1 MFMKYFKLASIL
13 SVLLFTGSAFKQS
26 QKNPLWMRYPSIS
39 PDGKTIV
46 FCHKGDIYK
55 VASEGGVALPLTLS
69 DAYDFMPVWSKDG
82 KQIAFASDRY
92 GSYDVFVMSSEGGEA
107 KRLTYFSTDDV
118 PGFFTEDNKN
128 VVFQSIRTDDVNYT
142 QFPSGRLPEM
152 YSVPVNGGR
161 ETQYMTICADYPCIS
176 KNGDKM
182 LFHDRKG
189 YEDDWRKHHT
199 SSVTRDIWLY
209 TKSNKSF
216 KQLTTFEGEDRNAV
230 WSADEK
236 TIYYLSEKNG
246 SFNVW
251 KMDPDKPAES
261 KQITTFS
268 KNPVRFLSIT
278 QNNLL
283 CYGYNG
289 SIYTQKEG
297 EEPKLINISIQTDER
312 IADGKT
318 ESFSSG
324 ATEMSVSPNGK
335 EIAFV
340 IRGEVFVTSL
350 ESNTTKR
357 ITSTPGQ
364 ERNVSFSPDG
374 KSILYASE
382 RNNIWGIYK
391 TDLVRKD
398 ETYFFNSTL
407 LKEEALVTGTAESFQ
422 PKFSPDGTEIAFLEE
437 RTAVKVYNL
446 KTKKTRTIMPA
457 EKNYSYSDGDQSFN
471 WSPDGKYLLVHFL
484 QEGQW
489 RQQVGLA
496 DAEGKNPIIDLTQSG
511 FDNGDG
517 KWAMNG
523 NMMIW
528 QSSRHGMKNVAS
540 HGRQSDLY
548 GLFFNK
554 ESFDR
559 FRMSKEEFDLYKEK
573 EENNKKKE
581 KESDKKDDKAKDK
594 SKLADTTK
602 KSKSINFELDGIAD
616 RKVRLTIHSSLLADG
631 LISPDGDKLFY
642 LTRFEG
648 GYDLWQTKFKEKET
662 KLFLKLNAGSV
673 GEMVFDKD
681 AKHLFFLAD
690 GKLVR
695 VNIDKAEKKE
705 IGFNAEM
712 ELNLAQERA
721 YMFEHAWRQVTK
733 KFYVSDLQ
741 KTDWNYYKENYKQFL
756 PSINNNYDFAEMMS
770 EMLGEL
776 NASHTGCFYRRSSKG
791 GDETANL
798 GAFFDDSFKGNGLKI
813 AEVIAKGPLVYNGSK
828 IKNGVIIEK
837 INGVELTPETNHY
850 MLLNRQT
857 GKTTLLSLLDPAS
870 GQRWEETIKP
880 ISNGQFFNLLY
891 LRWIKRMQ
899 DMTDKLSK
907 GELGYMHVKGMDDES
922 YREFFD
928 QVMGKYVNKKALIV
942 DTRFN
947 GGGWLHDDLATFL
960 SGKQYI
966 EFMPRERK
974 IGVEPANKW
983 IKPSV
988 VLMSEGNYSDA
999 HMFPVVYKEL
1009 QIGKLVGMPVPGTGT
1024 AVWWETLQDPSLVF
1038 GIPQVGVKTLDGK
1051 YFENNQLEPDI
1062 KVRNDYESMMKGE
1075 DQQLKEAVNALLKT
1089 K

>member
-1 MFMKYFKLASIL
+1 MKFLPFSLFMLA
-13 SVLLFTGSAFKQS
+13 LLFTGSSFKQS
-26 QKNPLWMRYPSIS
+26 QPNSLWMRYPSIS

-46 FCHKGDIYK
+46 FCYKGDIYK
-55 VASEGGVALPLTLS
+55 VSSEGGLAIPITLS
-69 DAYDFMPVWSKDG
+69 DAYDFMPIWSKDG

-92 GSYDVFVMSSEGGEA
+92 GSYDIFVISSEGGEA
-107 KRLTYFSTDDV
+107 KRLTYYSTDDV
-118 PGFFTEDNKN
+118 PGFFTEDNNN
-128 VVFQSIRTDDVNYT
+128 VVFQSIRTDDVNFI

-152 YSVPVNGGR
+152 YIVPVQGGR
-161 ETQYMTICADYPCIS
+161 EKQYMTICADYPNLS
-176 KNGDKM
+176 KNGDRM

-189 YEDDWRKHHT
+189 YEDEWRKHHT

-209 TKSNKSF
+209 NKSDKSF
-216 KQLTTFEGEDRNAV
+216 KQLTSFEGEDRNAV

-236 TIYYLSEKNG
+236 DIYYLSEKSG
-246 SFNVW
+246 SYNVW
-251 KMDPDKPAES
+251 KMNTNNVS
-261 KQITTFS
+261 LQKQVSSFT
-268 KNPVRFLSIT
+268 KNPVRFLSISA
-278 QNNLL
+278 NNLL

-289 SIYTQKEG
+289 CIYTQKEG
-297 EEPKLINISIQTDER
+297 EEPKQLNISILTDER
-312 IADGKT
+312 YANGKIENFT
-318 ESFSSG
+318 SG

-340 IRGEVFVTSL
+340 FRGEIFVTSV

-357 ITSTPGQ
+357 ITNTPGQ

-391 TDLVRKD
+391 TDLERK
-398 ETYFFNSTL
+398 EESYFFNSTL
-407 LKEEALVTGTAESFQ
+407 LKEEALIVSDAESFQ
-422 PKFSPDGTEIAFLEE
+422 PKFSPDGKEIAFLEE

-446 KTKKTRTIMPA
+446 KSKTTRTIMPA
-457 EKNYSYSDGDQSFN
+457 EKNYSYSDGDQSFS
-471 WSPDGKYLLVHFL
+471 WSPDGKFLLVHFL

-496 DAEGKNPIIDLTQSG
+496 DAEGKKPILDLTQSG
-511 FDNGDG
+511 FDNGDA

-540 HGRQSDLY
+540 HGRQSDVY

-554 ESFDR
+554 ETYDKFM
-559 FRMSKEEFDLYKEK
+559 MSKEDFDLMKEK
-573 EENNKKKE
+573 EDKEKKKE
-581 KESDKKDDKAKDK
+581 KDSDKNDDKAKEK
-594 SKLADTTK
+594 SKGADTTK
-602 KSKSINFELDGIAD
+602 KSSPLVKIETEGLYD
-616 RKVRLTIHSSLLADG
+616 RKVRLTIHSSLLADA
-631 LISPDGDKLFY
+631 LISPEGDKLFY

-662 KLFLKLNAGSV
+662 KLLLKLNAGSV
-673 GEMVFDKD
+673 GEMVFDKE
-681 AKHLFFLAD
+681 AKHIFFLAD

-695 VNIDKAEKKE
+695 INIDKAEKKD

-712 ELNLAQERA
+712 ALNSALERE
-721 YMFEHAWRQVTK
+721 YMFDHAWRQVTK

-741 KTDWNYYKENYKQFL
+741 KTDWKYYRENYRRFL

-776 NASHTGCFYRRSSKG
+776 NASHTGCFYRRTDKR

-798 GAFFDDSFKGNGLKI
+798 GAIFDETYKGTGLKI
-813 AEVIAKGPLVYNGSK
+813 AEVIVKGPLVYNGSK
-828 IKNGVIIEK
+828 IQNGNIIEK
-837 INGVELTPETNHY
+837 INGVAITPETNY
-850 MLLNRQT
+850 LALLNRQA
-857 GKTTLLSLLDPAS
+857 GKPTLLSLYNPQDGS
-870 GQRWEETIKP
+870 RWEETIKP
-880 ISNGQFFNLLY
+880 VSNGQFFNLLY
-891 LRWIKRMQ
+891 QRWIKRMQ
-899 DMTDKLSK
+899 NLTEKLSN
-907 GELGYMHVKGMDDES
+907 GQLGYMHVKGMDDES

-960 SGKQYI
+960 SGVKYI
-966 EFMPRERK
+966 EFVPRERK

-1038 GIPQVGVKTLDGK
+1038 GIPQVGVKTPDGK
-1051 YFENNQLEPDI
+1051 YYENNQLEPDY
-1062 KVRNDYESMMKGE
+1062 KVRNDYEKMMKGE
-1075 DQQLKEAVNALLKT
+1075 DQQLEEAVRILLEGK
-1089 K
+1089 

>member
-1 MFMKYFKLASIL
+1 MKFISSFIL
-13 SVLLFTGSAFKQS
+13 LSALLFTGSSFKQN
-26 QKNPLWMRYPSIS
+26 QANPLWMRYPSIS

-46 FCHKGDIYK
+46 FCYKGDIYK
-55 VASEGGVALPLTLS
+55 VPAEGGTAIPLTIS

-92 GSYDVFVMSSEGGEA
+92 GSYDIFVIASEGGEA
-107 KRLTYFSTDDV
+107 KRLTYYSTDDV
-118 PGFFTEDNKN
+118 PGFFTEDNKH
-128 VVFQSIRTDDVNYT
+128 VVFQSIRTDDVNFT

-152 YSVPVNGGR
+152 YMVPVAGGR

-216 KQLTTFEGEDRNAV
+216 KQLTTFEGEDRHAV
-230 WSADEK
+230 WSSDEK
-236 TIYYLSEKNG
+236 NIYYLSEKSG
-246 SFNVW
+246 SYNVW
-251 KMDPDKPAES
+251 KMNADNVSEQ
-261 KQITTFS
+261 KQISSFT
-268 KNPVRFLSIT
+268 KNPVRFLSISN
-278 QNNLL
+278 NNLL

-289 SIYTQKEG
+289 AIYTQKEG
-297 EEPKLINISIQTDER
+297 EEPKQISIAVLTDER
-312 IADGKT
+312 YAEGKIENFT
-318 ESFSSG
+318 NG

-340 IRGEVFVTSL
+340 IRGEIFVTSV

-391 TDLVRKD
+391 TDLVRK
-398 ETYFFNSTL
+398 EEPYFFNATL
-407 LKEEALVTGTAESFQ
+407 LKEEALVVSNAESFQ

-446 KTKKTRTIMPA
+446 KTKATRTIMPA
-457 EKNYSYSDGDQSFN
+457 EKNYSYSDGDQSFS

-484 QEGQW
+484 QDGQW

-496 DAEGKNPIIDLTQSG
+496 DAEGKKPIIDLTQSG
-511 FDNGDG
+511 FDNGDS

-528 QSSRHGMKNVAS
+528 QSTRHGMKNVAS
-540 HGRQSDLY
+540 HGRQSDVY

-554 ESFDR
+554 DAYDR
-559 FRMSKEEFDLYKEK
+559 FMMSKEEYELLKEK
-573 EENNKKKE
+573 EEKEKKKD
-581 KESDKKDDKAKDK
+581 KDGDKKDDKSKDK
-594 SKLADTTK
+594 GKGADTAK
-602 KSKSINFELDGIAD
+602 KASPTLKIETEGLYD
-616 RKVRLTIHSSLLADG
+616 RKVRLTIHSSLLADA
-631 LISPDGDKLFY
+631 LISPEGDKLFY

-673 GEMVFDKD
+673 SEMVFDKD
-681 AKHLFFLAD
+681 AKHIFFLAD
-690 GKLVR
+690 GKITR
-695 VNIDKAEKKE
+695 VNIDKAEKKD

-712 ELNLAQERA
+712 ALNTALERE

-741 KTDWNYYKENYKQFL
+741 KTDWNYYRDNYRQFL

-776 NASHTGCFYRRSSKG
+776 NASHTGCFYRRGGKR
-791 GDETANL
+791 GDETASL
-798 GAFFDDSFKGNGLKI
+798 GAIFDETHKGNGLKI
-813 AEVIAKGPLVYNGSK
+813 AEVVAKGPLVFNGSK

-837 INGVELTPETNHY
+837 INGVDITPETNHY
-850 MLLNRQT
+850 SLLNRLA
-857 GKTTLLSLLDPAS
+857 GKPTLLALYNPQD
-870 GQRWEETIKP
+870 GTRWEESIKP
-880 ISNGQFFNLLY
+880 VSNGQFFNLLY
-891 LRWIKRMQ
+891 QRWIKRMQ

-907 GELGYMHVKGMDDES
+907 GQLGYMHVKGMDDES

-960 SGKQYI
+960 SGKKYI
-966 EFMPRERK
+966 EFVPRERK

-1009 QIGKLVGMPVPGTGT
+1009 QIGKLLGMPVPGTGT

-1038 GIPQVGVKTLDGK
+1038 GIPQVGVKTPDGK
-1051 YFENNQLEPDI
+1051 YYENNQLEPDY
-1062 KVRNDYESMMKGE
+1062 KVRNDYEKMMKGE
-1075 DQQLKEAVNALLKT
+1075 DQQLEEAVRILLEGK
-1089 K
+1089 